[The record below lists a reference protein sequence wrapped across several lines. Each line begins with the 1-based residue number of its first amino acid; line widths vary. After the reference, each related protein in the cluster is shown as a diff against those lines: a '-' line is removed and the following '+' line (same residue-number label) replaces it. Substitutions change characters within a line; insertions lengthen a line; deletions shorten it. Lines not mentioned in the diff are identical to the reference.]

1 MGASTTPGVV
11 TSVTNGTPAY
21 AGGVT
26 QRPASPAPLVTAASL
41 AAVEGVVIILLAVL
55 EIASLTG
62 ERLTMGLTTSLFFAL
77 YGGLLVACG
86 WAITH
91 GGTWARGPIL
101 LAQLIQ
107 LGLAWNLR
115 GGDTL
120 LVSLGIGVVALVVI
134 AGIIHPQSIEAIES
148 QR

>member
-1 MGASTTPGVV
+1 
-11 TSVTNGTPAY
+11 
-21 AGGVT
+21 
-26 QRPASPAPLVTAASL
+26 VTAASL
-41 AAVEGVVIILLAVL
+41 AAVEGVVVIALAVL

-62 ERLTMGLTTSLFFAL
+62 GRVTMGVTTTLFFAL
-77 YGGLLVACG
+77 YGGLLIVCA

-91 GGTWARGPIL
+91 GGAWARGPIL

-115 GGDTL
+115 GGETTL
-120 LVSLGIGVVALVVI
+120 LSLGIGVVALVAI
-134 AGIIHPQSIEAIES
+134 AGLIHPRSVEAIES

>member
-1 MGASTTPGVV
+1 M
-11 TSVTNGTPAY
+11 
-21 AGGVT
+21 T

-41 AAVEGVVIILLAVL
+41 AALEGVVIIALAVL

-62 ERLTMGLTTSLFFAL
+62 GRLTMGLTTTLFFAL
-77 YGGLLVACG
+77 YGGLLLVCA

-107 LGLAWNLR
+107 LGLAWNLW
-115 GGDTL
+115 GGETTPIS
-120 LVSLGIGVVALVVI
+120 LVIGVVALVAI
-134 AGIIHPQSIEAIES
+134 AGIVHPRSVEAIES

>member
-1 MGASTTPGVV
+1 M
-11 TSVTNGTPAY
+11 
-21 AGGVT
+21 T

-41 AAVEGVVIILLAVL
+41 AAVEGVVVIALAVL

-62 ERLTMGLTTSLFFAL
+62 GRLTMGLTTTLFFAL
-77 YGGLLVACG
+77 YGGLLLVCA

-115 GGDTL
+115 GGETTL
-120 LVSLGIGVVALVVI
+120 ISVVIGVVALVAI
-134 AGIIHPQSIEAIES
+134 AGIVHPRSVEAIES

>member
-1 MGASTTPGVV
+1 
-11 TSVTNGTPAY
+11 
-21 AGGVT
+21 VT
-26 QRPASPAPLVTAASL
+26 QRPANPAPLVTAASL
-41 AAVEGVVIILLAVL
+41 AAVEGVVVIALAVL

-62 ERLTMGLTTSLFFAL
+62 GRVTMGVTTTLFFAL
-77 YGGLLVACG
+77 YGGLLIVCA

-91 GGTWARGPIL
+91 GGAWARGPIL

-115 GGDTL
+115 GGETTL
-120 LVSLGIGVVALVVI
+120 LSLGIGVVALVAI
-134 AGIIHPQSIEAIES
+134 AGLIHPRSVEAIES

>member
-1 MGASTTPGVV
+1 M
-11 TSVTNGTPAY
+11 
-21 AGGVT
+21 T

-41 AAVEGVVIILLAVL
+41 AAVEGVVIIALAVL

-62 ERLTMGLTTSLFFAL
+62 GRLTMGLTTTLFFAL
-77 YGGLLVACG
+77 YGGLLLVCA

-115 GGDTL
+115 GGETTPIS
-120 LVSLGIGVVALVVI
+120 LVIGIVALVAI
-134 AGIIHPQSIEAIES
+134 AGIVHPRSVEAIES

>member
-1 MGASTTPGVV
+1 
-11 TSVTNGTPAY
+11 
-21 AGGVT
+21 VT
-26 QRPASPAPLVTAASL
+26 QRPANPAPLVTAASL
-41 AAVEGVVIILLAVL
+41 AAVEGVVIIALAIL
-55 EIASLTG
+55 EIASLTCG
-62 ERLTMGLTTSLFFAL
+62 RLTMGVTTSLFFAL
-77 YGGLLVACG
+77 YGGLLVACA

-91 GGTWARGPIL
+91 GGAWARGPIL

-120 LVSLGIGVVALVVI
+120 LVSVGIGVVALVVI
-134 AGIIHPQSIEAIES
+134 AGLVHPQSIEAIES

>member
-1 MGASTTPGVV
+1 M
-11 TSVTNGTPAY
+11 
-21 AGGVT
+21 T
-26 QRPASPAPLVTAASL
+26 QRPASPAPLVTSASL
-41 AAVEGVVIILLAVL
+41 AALEGVVILLLAVL

-62 ERLTMGLTTSLFFAL
+62 GRLTMGLTTTLFFAA
-77 YGGLLVACG
+77 YGGLLLACA

-91 GGTWARGPIL
+91 GGAWARGPIL

-115 GGDTL
+115 GGETTL
-120 LVSLGIGVVALVVI
+120 VAVVIGIVALVAI
-134 AGIIHPQSIEAIES
+134 AGIVHPQSVEALES